1 MSQDQH
7 QFKTHQDVNID
18 KHGGDNLFAQWIVVK
33 PNDFLMNC
41 DQHQFI
47 DHQCVNTDTSVT
59 SHN

>member
-33 PNDFLMNC
+33 PNGFLMNY
-41 DQHQFI
+41 DQH
-47 DHQCVNTDTSVT
+47 
-59 SHN
+59 